1 MITTILV
8 QNLVFIL
15 TSFPFC
21 SYTGLKFCCL
31 VIRNCF
37 VNFYCL
43 SLLVCFFAR
52 FKLLNKVTY
61 LSVLKIHEVNGR
73 GDFLCLTAM
82 ELCTT
87 MGIKENRYAIWLS
100 ELAREH
106 IQSLALRCQEFLFF
120 ACMSTQICIYNYN
133 LCTVLYLAYLFY
145 SVRHIYLFIIHNYP
159 ISSSFCSILFLLF
172 IT

>member
-8 QNLVFIL
+8 QNLVFAL

-120 ACMSTQICIYNYN
+120 ACMSRQICVYIYN
-133 LCTVLYLAYLFY
+133 LCTVLYLAYLFD
-145 SVRHIYLFIIHNYP
+145 SVRHIYLFIFIIYP
-159 ISSSFCSILFLLF
+159 ISSSFCSILILLF